1 MSLRACLLSEGGK
14 LAGWLLGMGRW
25 LAGVGPFSRTGGPY
39 RHPRGRGSSSRQ
51 NQLSLGSYA
60 QQILASRVLDNDL
73 SIALQ

>member
-39 RHPRGRGSSSRQ
+39 RDPRGERFVKPSEATFLG
-51 NQLSLGSYA
+51 QL
-60 QQILASRVLDNDL
+60 RVADTRVQR
-73 SIALQ
+73 AR